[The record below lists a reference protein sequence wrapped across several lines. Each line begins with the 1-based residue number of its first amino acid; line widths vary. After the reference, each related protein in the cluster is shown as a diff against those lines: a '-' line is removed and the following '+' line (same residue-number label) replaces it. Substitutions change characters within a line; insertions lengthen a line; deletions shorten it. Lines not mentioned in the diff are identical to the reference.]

1 MCDVN
6 ETLNATW
13 LYDPTTNQWTPSAP
27 LTGDVQ
33 QFTATLSPDGKV
45 VVLSSR
51 VKPQLY
57 DPATN
62 TWTAV
67 GSTELMDQR
76 LHSATLLPSGSV
88 LIAGGLTDGPG
99 RPEYTSQARAYDPAT
114 NRWTAVAKMA
124 VARNAHTAT
133 LLPGGKVLVAGEP
146 DKKTGNNMLEPID
159 DAELYDPATDRWAPA
174 GTMRGS
180 HREPSATVLPSGK
193 VLLVGESAA
202 YGSAPPVDAE
212 LYDPGTNT
220 WSVANAPQASPRA
233 GHTATL
239 LRSGKVLVTGGEAGH
254 FFVTPSAELYDPH
267 TDTWSAAG
275 LMALGRYEHTAT
287 LLPNGKVLV
296 VGGGDNLNSTPA
308 VAAELYDPATNT
320 WAFTGPLGS
329 QSAERPMPS
338 R

>member
-6 ETLNATW
+6 ETLNTTW
-13 LYDPTTNQWTPSAP
+13 LYDPSTNQWTPGAP
-27 LTGDVQ
+27 LADNVQ
-33 QFTATLSPDGKV
+33 PFTATLLPDGKV
-45 VVLSSR
+45 VVLTSQ

-67 GSTELMDQR
+67 GSAGTINQF
-76 LHSATLLPSGSV
+76 LHSATLLPSGKV
-88 LIAGGLTDGPG
+88 LVAGGLTDGPG
-99 RPEYTSQARAYDPAT
+99 RPEYTVQARAYDPT
-114 NRWTAVAKMA
+114 THRWTAVAKMA

-133 LLPGGKVLVAGEP
+133 LLSNGKVLVAGEP
-146 DKKTGNNMLEPID
+146 DKKTGNDVLEPID
-159 DAELYDPATDRWAPA
+159 NAELYDPATDRWTPA
-174 GTMRGS
+174 GTMMGS
-180 HREPSATVLPSGK
+180 HRNPSATVLPSGK
-193 VLLVGESAA
+193 LLLVGESAA
-202 YGSAPPVDAE
+202 YGSAPPVSAE
-212 LYDPGTNT
+212 LYDPTTNT
-220 WSVANAPQASPRA
+220 WSVANAPKASPRA

-254 FFVTPSAELYDPH
+254 FFVTPSAELYDPQ
-267 TDTWSAAG
+267 TDTWSSAG

-308 VAAELYDPATNT
+308 VAAELYDPTTNT
-320 WAFTGPLGS
+320 WASTGPLGS
-329 QSAERPMPS
+329 QPAKHPMPA